1 MGVGCIDKELKASL
15 AINLITTYI
24 ITARRHMRAA
34 WNPGSACHI
43 ILSIDLPTGPKDAR
57 GANGKTG
64 ENFRIFFFEN
74 SKYLFYFKIV
84 LCPPYG
90 S

>member
-1 MGVGCIDKELKASL
+1 MGVGCVNKELKASL
-15 AINLITTYI
+15 VINLITTYI

-64 ENFRIFFFEN
+64 ENFRFFFLKILN
-74 SKYLFYFKIV
+74 IYFILK
-84 LCPPYG
+84 
-90 S
+90 